1 MDGITKEARRQG
13 VNLQF
18 YLGVHTSDYYN
29 DAFAFEKDDNADLQ
43 CNVIYSYAL
52 LGHLDALIIAYGSLC
67 IFLERPDLSRFLKD
81 FEGIPTVLLED
92 RDSSGRCSSVITDN
106 YGGMRAE
113 VEHLIGVH
121 GCRNFLYLAGPHDNT
136 DADERLAA
144 VRDTLAAHGLPFDDT
159 RLEYGDYSVNVERQA
174 EDLLRAHPDA
184 DALVC
189 ANDSMAA
196 TACEVAGKLGR
207 EVGKDLKIVG
217 FDNNIKLAPFLNP
230 PLTTVQQDAT
240 EMGAVAVRKAIALC
254 RGEAPSVETDQAKL
268 IIRDSCGCRMS
279 AVRRKKIPTAL
290 QAEKVAD
297 IERKFEKYRKE
308 TWFMPLIGRSMIA
321 QIGRSDEEFYRNA
334 VEKLAVIQA
343 RSAYLYLL
351 PKPVLNG
358 SGTEWKCPREL
369 LLTARI
375 RDNISEVSLGDRR
388 ARLNMDADSVPEFR
402 KDGCDSICAFPLFS
416 GNRQF
421 GVMYTEIDI
430 DNFIPVYLACMQIS
444 SALDFREVNL
454 RQEETARK
462 LEKLNLELHQK
473 NEILSVVSEYDPLTN
488 CLNRRGLVGKF
499 MAHAASHPGAGAV
512 MYAADL
518 DHLKEINDTFG
529 HVEGDFA
536 IISAARLLCAHFS
549 KNALVGRTGG
559 DEFLILSMD
568 DGTDPEAEIREFRKE
583 VDAFNDTT
591 GKPYYVELSIG
602 SCSFMCAPLMPFADL
617 VRHADSILYEAKKG
631 RRSHSLRNVDQ

>member
-1 MDGITKEARRQG
+1 
-13 VNLQF
+13 
-18 YLGVHTSDYYN
+18 
-29 DAFAFEKDDNADLQ
+29 
-43 CNVIYSYAL
+43 
-52 LGHLDALIIAYGSLC
+52 
-67 IFLERPDLSRFLKD
+67 
-81 FEGIPTVLLED
+81 
-92 RDSSGRCSSVITDN
+92 
-106 YGGMRAE
+106 
-113 VEHLIGVH
+113 
-121 GCRNFLYLAGPHDNT
+121 
-136 DADERLAA
+136 
-144 VRDTLAAHGLPFDDT
+144 
-159 RLEYGDYSVNVERQA
+159 
-174 EDLLRAHPDA
+174 
-184 DALVC
+184 
-189 ANDSMAA
+189 
-196 TACEVAGKLGR
+196 
-207 EVGKDLKIVG
+207 
-217 FDNNIKLAPFLNP
+217 
-230 PLTTVQQDAT
+230 
-240 EMGAVAVRKAIALC
+240 
-254 RGEAPSVETDQAKL
+254 
-268 IIRDSCGCRMS
+268 
-279 AVRRKKIPTAL
+279 
-290 QAEKVAD
+290 
-297 IERKFEKYRKE
+297 
-308 TWFMPLIGRSMIA
+308 
-321 QIGRSDEEFYRNA
+321 
-334 VEKLAVIQA
+334 
-343 RSAYLYLL
+343 
-351 PKPVLNG
+351 
-358 SGTEWKCPREL
+358 
-369 LLTARI
+369 
-375 RDNISEVSLGDRR
+375 
-388 ARLNMDADSVPEFR
+388 
-402 KDGCDSICAFPLFS
+402 
-416 GNRQF
+416 
-421 GVMYTEIDI
+421 
-430 DNFIPVYLACMQIS
+430 MQIS